1 MSELGD
7 IETAVRDLIANV
19 EEGGSPIFRTV
30 EGFSDGDRR
39 RALAYI
45 SGRPAP
51 AALVIYAGRV
61 RGDAGSAIIGSPRLT
76 VLLRAENLQG
86 GCDVRCGDGTTQGG
100 FQLLERVAE
109 ALDEAAVLADR
120 QLVLIDEQVVSGDET
135 HVVYEQ
141 RYVVERLSEVA
152 QPTFNGEVL
161 AGAESVVSVLVGEAE
176 AESVS
181 FGFPGIDG
189 EFRHQLGLR
198 GRPICWAGQL
208 RGADDNVLNA
218 VEQNIEA
225 AVADPRP
232 HDLVDAFSRTFG
244 DCVLDRFVR
253 RGPRRR
259 HPVSGGALQ
268 PFELH
273 FTQLSP

>member
-1 MSELGD
+1 VSELGD
-7 IETAVRDLIANV
+7 IETAVRDLIANL
-19 EEGGSPIFRTV
+19 EEGGTPIFRTV

-45 SGRPAP
+45 DGRPAP
-51 AALVIYAGRV
+51 AALVMYAGRV
-61 RGDAGSAIIGSPRLT
+61 KGDAGSAIIGSPKLT
-76 VLLRAENLQG
+76 VLLRAENLRG
-86 GCDVRCGDGTTQGG
+86 GCDVRCGDGTASGG

-109 ALDEAAVLADR
+109 VLDEAAVLADR
-120 QLVLIDEQVVSGDET
+120 RLLLIDEQVASGDET

-141 RYVVERLSEVA
+141 RYAVERLSEVT
-152 QPTFNGEVL
+152 QPTFNGQVL
-161 AGAESVVSVLVGEAE
+161 TGAESLVNVLVGEAV

-198 GRPICWAGQL
+198 GRPIRWAGQL
-208 RGADDNVLNA
+208 RGVDNDALSA
-218 VEQNIEA
+218 VEQSIEA

-232 HDLVDAFSRTFG
+232 HDLVDAFSRTFA

-253 RGPRRR
+253 RGPRQR
-259 HPVSGGALQ
+259 HPVSGWALQ